1 MAKLKLRK
9 RKKIPIENLKVKDK
23 RKRINGSV
31 GGDVCIFVFLIL
43 LGVFMIFPIYYSV
56 IQSLKPVEELFVF
69 PPKLYVLNPTTKNF
83 SDMIKV
89 AAEYI
94 VPLSRYVF
102 NSFFTT
108 IVICVANVFVTC
120 MAAFVLAKCKFPG
133 DRLLNKIIVIALLF
147 QSQATYIMQ
156 FLVYSKLHW
165 IDTYW
170 VLIIPYIATAM
181 NLYLMRQSMS
191 TIHDAMIEA
200 AKVDGAD
207 LFRICWQ
214 VVVPNQKP
222 AIMTIIIFAF
232 QQAWNLNGGA
242 VIYSEEY
249 KTLPTIVQQISLAGL
264 ARQGVTFASAVLLLI
279 PPLVVFLV
287 AQSNVMET
295 MANSGMKD

>member
-1 MAKLKLRK
+1 MARK
-9 RKKIPIENLKVKDK
+9 RKKKSIEQLKVKEK
-23 RKRINGSV
+23 RKKINGSV
-31 GGDVCIFVFLIL
+31 GGDVCIFIFLSL
-43 LGVFMIFPIYYSV
+43 LGIFMVFPLYYSV
-56 IQSLKPVEELFVF
+56 VQSLKPVEELFVF
-69 PPKLYVLNPTTKNF
+69 PPKLYVLRPTSKNF

-89 AAEYI
+89 AAEYT

-102 NSFFTT
+102 NSVFTT
-108 IVICVANVFVTC
+108 IIICVTNVFVTC

-133 DRLLNKIIVIALLF
+133 DKILNKIIVIALLF
-147 QSQATYIMQ
+147 QSQATWIMQ
-156 FLVYSKLHW
+156 FLVYSKLHI

-191 TIHDAMIEA
+191 TIHDAMVEA
-200 AKVDGAD
+200 AKVDGAG

-214 VVVPNQKP
+214 IIVPNQKP

-232 QQAWNLNGGA
+232 QQAWNINGGS

-279 PPLVVFLV
+279 PPLVVFLI
-287 AQSNVMET
+287 AQGNVMET

>member
-1 MAKLKLRK
+1 MAKKRRKKKSIEQLKVKEK
-9 RKKIPIENLKVKDK
+9 RKK
-23 RKRINGSV
+23 INGSV
-31 GGDVCIFVFLIL
+31 GGDVCIFVFLSL
-43 LGVFMIFPIYYSV
+43 LGVFMVFPLYYSV

-69 PPKLYVLNPTTKNF
+69 PPKLYVLRPTTKNF
-83 SDMIKV
+83 SDMVKV

-102 NSFFTT
+102 NSVFTT
-108 IVICVANVFVTC
+108 IIICVTNVFVTC
-120 MAAFVLAKCKFPG
+120 MAAFVLSKCKFPG
-133 DRLLNKIIVIALLF
+133 DKLLNKIIVIALLF
-147 QSQATYIMQ
+147 QSQATWIMS
-156 FLVYSKLHW
+156 FLVYSKLNM
-165 IDTYW
+165 IDSYA
-170 VLIIPYIATAM
+170 VLILPYIATAM

-191 TIHDAMIEA
+191 TIHDAMVEA
-200 AKVDGAD
+200 AKVDGAG

-214 VVVPNQKP
+214 IVVPNQKP

-232 QQAWNLNGGA
+232 QQAWNINGGA

-287 AQSNVMET
+287 AQGNVMET

>member
-1 MAKLKLRK
+1 MAI
-9 RKKIPIENLKVKDK
+9 KKKKKKVSIEDLKVKDK
-23 RKRINGSV
+23 NKKINGSR
-31 GGDVCIFVFLIL
+31 GGDVCIFIFLTL

-83 SDMIKV
+83 SDMVKV

-102 NSFFTT
+102 NSVFTT
-108 IVICVANVFVTC
+108 VVICVFNVFVTC

-133 DRLLNKIIVIALLF
+133 DKILNKIIVIALLF
-147 QSQATYIMQ
+147 QSQATWIMQ
-156 FLVYSKLHW
+156 FLVYSKMHI

-170 VLIIPYIATAM
+170 VLILPYIATAM

-191 TIHDAMIEA
+191 TIHDAMVEA
-200 AKVDGAD
+200 AKVDGAG

-214 VVVPNQKP
+214 IVVPNQKP

-232 QQAWNLNGGA
+232 QQAWNLNGGS

-279 PPLVVFLV
+279 PPLVVFLI
-287 AQSNVMET
+287 AQGNVMET

>member
-1 MAKLKLRK
+1 MAKKRRKKKSIEQLKVKEK
-9 RKKIPIENLKVKDK
+9 RKK
-23 RKRINGSV
+23 INGSV
-31 GGDVCIFVFLIL
+31 GGDVCIFIFLSL
-43 LGVFMIFPIYYSV
+43 LGVFMVFPLYYSV

-69 PPKLYVLNPTTKNF
+69 PPKLYVLRPTTKNF
-83 SDMIKV
+83 SDMVKV

-102 NSFFTT
+102 NSVFTT
-108 IVICVANVFVTC
+108 IIICVTNVFVTC
-120 MAAFVLAKCKFPG
+120 MAAFVLSKCKFPG
-133 DRLLNKIIVIALLF
+133 DKLLNKIIVIALLF
-147 QSQATYIMQ
+147 QSQATWIMS
-156 FLVYSKLHW
+156 FLVYSKLNM
-165 IDTYW
+165 IDSYA
-170 VLIIPYIATAM
+170 VLILPYIATAM

-191 TIHDAMIEA
+191 TIHDAMVEA
-200 AKVDGAD
+200 AKVDGAG

-214 VVVPNQKP
+214 IVVPNQKP

-232 QQAWNLNGGA
+232 QQAWNINGGA

-287 AQSNVMET
+287 AQGNVMET

>member
-1 MAKLKLRK
+1 MAKKRRKKKSIEQLKVKEK
-9 RKKIPIENLKVKDK
+9 RKK
-23 RKRINGSV
+23 INGSV
-31 GGDVCIFVFLIL
+31 GGDVCIFIFLSL
-43 LGVFMIFPIYYSV
+43 LGIFMVFPLYYSV
-56 IQSLKPVEELFVF
+56 VQSLKPVEELFVF
-69 PPKLYVLNPTTKNF
+69 PPKLYVLRPTSKNF

-89 AAEYI
+89 AAEYT

-102 NSFFTT
+102 NSVFTT
-108 IVICVANVFVTC
+108 IIICVTNVFVTC

-133 DRLLNKIIVIALLF
+133 DKILNKIIVIALLF
-147 QSQATYIMQ
+147 QSQATWIMQ
-156 FLVYSKLHW
+156 FLVYSKLHI

-191 TIHDAMIEA
+191 TIHDAMVEA
-200 AKVDGAD
+200 AKVDGAG

-214 VVVPNQKP
+214 IIVPNQKP

-232 QQAWNLNGGA
+232 QQAWNINGGS

-279 PPLVVFLV
+279 PPLVVFLI
-287 AQSNVMET
+287 AQGNVMET